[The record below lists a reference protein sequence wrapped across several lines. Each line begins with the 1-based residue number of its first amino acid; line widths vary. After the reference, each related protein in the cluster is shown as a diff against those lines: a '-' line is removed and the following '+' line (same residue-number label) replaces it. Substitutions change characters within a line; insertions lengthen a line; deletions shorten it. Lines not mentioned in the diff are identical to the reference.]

1 MILRELAHMNK
12 HGGEEGVAVLRPARV
27 DESVLSSRTNG
38 RRRTVGS
45 VCLSVC
51 PGLRVRG
58 GRASASA
65 SGEERSVSVPSM
77 GSGSGR
83 RQRLRLRLWRR
94 RNDFVHMRRREYV
107 IED

>member
-12 HGGEEGVAVLRPARV
+12 HGGEEGVVVLRPARV

-38 RRRTVGS
+38 RRRRTVGS
-45 VCLSVC
+45 VCLSVRDS
-51 PGLRVRG
+51 GSGAAAQVQVR
-58 GRASASA
+58 R
-65 SGEERSVSVPSM
+65 ERSVSVPSM

-83 RQRLRLRLWRR
+83 RQRLRLPLWRR